1 MTACQRLLLFVQLPV
16 PPPAPPV
23 PPPGAPVPP
32 PAPLPGALTPV
43 VPLAEL
49 GPLPRPLSPEGSL
62 GRLWSGDM
70 VELRVAPDVVLLEP
84 SSAPDAA
91 NAASGDADNNPAR
104 NSEVILMFIMVVSRE
119 ESYLMLG

>member
-1 MTACQRLLLFVQLPV
+1 
-16 PPPAPPV
+16 
-23 PPPGAPVPP
+23 
-32 PAPLPGALTPV
+32 LTPV

-49 GPLPRPLSPEGSL
+49 GPLPRPLSPEGSM

-70 VELRVAPDVVLLEP
+70 VELRVAPDVVLVVP

-104 NSEVILMFIMVVSRE
+104 NSEVMLMFIMVVSRE